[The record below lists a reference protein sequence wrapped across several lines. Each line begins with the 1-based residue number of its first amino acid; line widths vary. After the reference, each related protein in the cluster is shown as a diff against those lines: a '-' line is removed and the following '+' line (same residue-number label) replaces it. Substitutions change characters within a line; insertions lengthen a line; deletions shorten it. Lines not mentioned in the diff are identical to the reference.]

1 VHELAITQSIV
12 DQVAERMAGRRVTE
26 VALEIGPLSGVVAD
40 SVRFCFDLVTVG
52 TPLEGAS
59 LHIDEPGGTA
69 HCTACETEFAVPDLL
84 LLCPCGSA
92 DVRIVSGDEL
102 LIKSVKVV

>member
-12 DQVAERMAGRRVTE
+12 DQVAERMVGRQVTD
-26 VALEIGPLSGVVAD
+26 VVLEIGPLSGVVAE

-59 LHIDEPGGTA
+59 LHIGEPDGRA
-69 HCTACETEFAVPDLL
+69 HCKECDAEFGVRDLL
-84 LLCPCGSA
+84 LMCPCGSA
-92 DVRIVSGDEL
+92 DVRIISGDEL

>member
-12 DQVAERMAGRRVTE
+12 DQVAERLAGQRITD

-40 SVRFCFDLVTVG
+40 AVRFCFDLVTVG
-52 TPLEGAS
+52 TALQGAS
-59 LHIDEPGGTA
+59 LHIEEPDGRA
-69 HCTACETEFAVPDLL
+69 HCTTCEAEFGVRDLL

>member
-1 VHELAITQSIV
+1 MHELAITQSIV

-52 TPLEGAS
+52 TPLEGA
-59 LHIDEPGGTA
+59 LLRIGEPAGRA
-69 HCTACETEFAVPDLL
+69 HCSECDTHFGVRDLL